1 MKEEETPRNE
11 LAISGRERYEVR
23 LAGMG
28 GQGLILAGIILAE
41 AATIFD
47 RKNAVQSQSYGPES
61 RGGASR
67 SEVVISPEDVE
78 IDYPKVTLP
87 DLLLV
92 MSREAMERYGQDVK
106 SGGLMVIDSTFVEE
120 PENAPCRVISLPIT
134 EMTKEKFG
142 KPIAANIVALSAI
155 NTITKIVSRD
165 SLEKAVLKRVPRGT
179 EDVNRSA
186 LELGIA
192 LAGEKSP

>member
-1 MKEEETPRNE
+1 MKEEEVSKNE
-11 LAISGRERYEVR
+11 TEISQKERFEVR

-47 RKNAVQSQSYGPES
+47 GKNAVQSQSYGPES

-78 IDYPKVTLP
+78 IDYPKVTSP

-92 MSREAMERYGQDVK
+92 MSREAMERYGRDIK
-106 SGGLMVIDSTFVEE
+106 SDGIMVLDSTFVEE
-120 PENAPCRVISLPIT
+120 PEEPPCRVISLPIT
-134 EMTKEKFG
+134 EITKKNFG
-142 KPIAANIVALSAI
+142 KPIVANIVALSAI
-155 NTITKIVSRD
+155 NSIIGIVSED
-165 SLEKAVLKRVPRGT
+165 ALEKAVLKRVPRGT
-179 EDVNRSA
+179 EDLNRSA
-186 LELGIA
+186 LQLGTSIA
-192 LAGEKSP
+192 RE